1 MAQTKS
7 AMKKTAPESDALTST
22 APSGTPYKLDPT
34 KVQRAANALVAHM
47 KKHAAEKGEKA
58 AVKNLADD
66 EDEAVENDH
75 PIFLGV
81 STKKQINQTKSL
93 KPTKMSV
100 AAT

>member
-1 MAQTKS
+1 MAQSKT
-7 AMKKTAPESDALTST
+7 AMKKAEPKVDALTSK

-66 EDEAVENDH
+66 EDETIENDH

-93 KPTKMSV
+93 KPTKMLV
-100 AAT
+100 VEM